1 MSDHRAGHEDVLMS
15 IEITVRTVGVAV
27 IVAPHGDVDLT
38 TADLLRST
46 VDGVIDDGASALVLD
61 LSDVGFMD
69 STALGVLV
77 GAHRRLGNRLI
88 VAGARATVY
97 RLLEI
102 TNFTALL
109 RLADSVDTAL
119 IALTAQRSDPG

>member
-15 IEITVRTVGVAV
+15 IEITVRTVGGAV

-46 VDGVIDDGASALVLD
+46 VDGVIDDGASAVVLD

-77 GAHRRLGNRLI
+77 GAHRKLGNRLI
-88 VAGARATVY
+88 VAGARPAVH
-97 RLLEI
+97 RLFEI
-102 TNFTALL
+102 TNFTTLL

-119 IALTAQRSDPG
+119 TALRA